1 MQNILI
7 TGSSGMLGSEVH
19 SYLNQLKFN
28 LITVKAKEFLS
39 YSFLDWNNFFKFKKI
54 DYVIHCAAFTNVNQ
68 CDLVEYYDIS
78 KKSIVDKTTV
88 LGEACAKNNII
99 LLYPQSFLVLR
110 DREEPHESFS
120 EDFEPLN
127 RYAELKLL
135 AEKKLLEKIDPS
147 QLIILR
153 LGGFFGGGN
162 NLDKNFIGNFI
173 NKLAPDTKK
182 NNKVL
187 QIGNRKWQPTW
198 TRDIALVI
206 SFIIKNNFRGGRYQ
220 FAGMD
225 NVSFFEIAK
234 MILKIN
240 DLKDIQITEVD
251 YQSIDSIHKRPKNIR
266 ILNSKEFTNQNN
278 FKWLSLYKNLELY
291 LKEF

>member
-1 MQNILI
+1 M
-7 TGSSGMLGSEVH
+7 
-19 SYLNQLKFN
+19 
-28 LITVKAKEFLS
+28 A
-39 YSFLDWNNFFKFKKI
+39 
-54 DYVIHCAAFTNVNQ
+54 
-68 CDLVEYYDIS
+68 
-78 KKSIVDKTTV
+78 
-88 LGEACAKNNII
+88 
-99 LLYPQSFLVLR
+99 
-110 DREEPHESFS
+110 
-120 EDFEPLN
+120 
-127 RYAELKLL
+127 
-135 AEKKLLEKIDPS
+135 
-147 QLIILR
+147 
-153 LGGFFGGGN
+153 
-162 NLDKNFIGNFI
+162 
-173 NKLAPDTKK
+173 
-182 NNKVL
+182 
-187 QIGNRKWQPTW
+187 TW